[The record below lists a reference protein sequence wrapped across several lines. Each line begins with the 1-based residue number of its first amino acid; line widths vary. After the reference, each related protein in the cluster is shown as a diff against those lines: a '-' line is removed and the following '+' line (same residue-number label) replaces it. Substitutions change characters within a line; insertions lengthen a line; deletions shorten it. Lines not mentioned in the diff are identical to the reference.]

1 MPRKYIIVLALLVIV
16 PILAFYLLGRRLVE
30 ADQLRTQQ
38 QFETLLEANLSGIDR
53 TIADF
58 FATTQ
63 QRLLVA
69 DIDPN
74 DEDSIRHFV
83 RSEPLVEQVL
93 LIGQDG
99 TPVYLDSSD
108 PYLGKVEQLIADRTF
123 VRSSL
128 REQIRQVKQQ
138 TKTTQTISRIG
149 NRPVKVI
156 IHPNEP
162 AFNTA
167 RNPPATNQGYGANG
181 YAEPSSNSQDYGW
194 YTWYFA
200 SGAQLMHWQVLEDNR
215 TLVVGLKRARWMAE
229 VISILPDSDPNSQN
243 RTSPSQIRLIDATGD
258 IVYLWGAN
266 TSLPKTAKP
275 VSELHLSS
283 PLRSWQLQHFGPSK
297 PFSFGRSATLIN
309 LLGTGGIL
317 FLGLLGLVLFLAR
330 EIGRQ
335 TREARQR
342 VNFVNQVSH
351 ELKTPLTNIRMYADL
366 LENDLERIEPDDPKA
381 QSHLSVITDESSR
394 LSRLINNVLTFAR
407 TNRNAKQPMRQPHSV
422 DKIIQQVIEQFRP
435 SLEQLEIKL
444 ALDLDAP
451 QTVSMDA
458 DTFEQM
464 LGNLISN
471 VEKYAADGKHL
482 RVASRHARGETTVTI
497 SDAGPGIEAAFAK
510 RIFDPFERASDQI
523 VSAAGTGIGLSI
535 ARTLA
540 QRHGG
545 DLVLVDSS
553 MGATFRL
560 TLRTPLCEN

>member
-16 PILAFYLLGRRLVE
+16 PLVAFYLVGRRLVE

-38 QFETLLEANLSGIDR
+38 QFETLLEANLSGINR
-53 TIADF
+53 TINDF
-58 FATTQ
+58 FETTR

-74 DEDSIRHFV
+74 DEESIRDFV

-99 TPVYLDSSD
+99 LPVYLDSSD
-108 PYLGKVEQLIADRTF
+108 PYVRKVQQLIVDRTF

-128 REQIRQVKQQ
+128 REQIRQVNQQ
-138 TKTTQTISRIG
+138 TTQTVSRIG

-156 IHPNEP
+156 IHSSESQT
-162 AFNTA
+162 NTA
-167 RNPPATNQGYGANG
+167 KNSPKNQVYTANG
-181 YAEPSSNSQDYGW
+181 YAEPSPNSQDNGW
-194 YTWYFA
+194 YTWYWD
-200 SGAQLMHWQVLEDNR
+200 SGAQLMHWQVLNDNR
-215 TLVVGLKRARWMAE
+215 TLVVGLKRARWMAD
-229 VISILPDSDPNSQN
+229 IITLLPDSDPNSQN
-243 RTSPSQIRLIDATGD
+243 RTSPKQIRLIDATGNV
-258 IVYLWGAN
+258 IYLWGAD
-266 TSLPKTAKP
+266 TALPESAKP
-275 VSELHLSS
+275 ASELHLSS

-317 FLGLLGLVLFLAR
+317 FLGLLGLVLFLSR

-366 LENDLERIEPDDPKA
+366 LDNDLDRIEPDDPKA

-407 TNRNAKQPMRQPHSV
+407 TNRNTKEPVRQPHSIDEV
-422 DKIIQQVIEQFRP
+422 IQQVVGQFRP
-435 SLEQLEIKL
+435 SLEQLEINL

-458 DTFEQM
+458 DAFEQM

-482 RVASRHARGETTVTI
+482 RVASRYARGETTVTV
-497 SDAGPGIEAAFAK
+497 SDAGPGIKAAFAK
-510 RIFDPFERASDQI
+510 RIFDPFERASDHI

-553 MGATFRL
+553 IGATFRL
-560 TLRTPLCEN
+560 TLRTPLCQIDS